1 LTAAA
6 APRSIEVMS
15 TRVTTV
21 QRLPI
26 RLVLCYVAATVLVFV
41 FGPFDWPIDNWG
53 TLFGFLAVTMLALW
67 LGFRWAVARSAAG
80 TTFGAWRQVIVLG
93 AAASVI
99 ILFVAAPIYTGRMP
113 WEVLEALSD
122 QGAAYRKFQDQ
133 LELTAG
139 TRGPIALARILTW
152 PLVLAALPLGILHW
166 VNMNIRLRVLMLV
179 TVGAIVISSI
189 LRSTDREIADLI
201 AVAGGTGLVLF
212 ARRMVHEGLTLRALL
227 RRYLVVIVAG
237 IVVLGAAASLFGE
250 RKAGRYEVTA
260 VCLVSGENV
269 PSDICADFEHP
280 WFGLLNERDRFTAAM
295 AAGYFTQ
302 GYYGLALALTM
313 DDFRSTW
320 GLGNAPFAMAAYTNW
335 TGDEELYKRSYTY
348 RLRELNWSDQQRFST
363 MFPWIANDISFP
375 MVPVLMLLIGAMF
388 GASWRDA
395 VFGRNDCAVVVFTIL
410 LIMMGY
416 LPANSQITLVPDHL
430 FALLTWICFWRVT
443 RRRVAGPATAM
454 LAPRHAI

>member
-1 LTAAA
+1 
-6 APRSIEVMS
+6 
-15 TRVTTV
+15 
-21 QRLPI
+21 
-26 RLVLCYVAATVLVFV
+26 
-41 FGPFDWPIDNWG
+41 
-53 TLFGFLAVTMLALW
+53 
-67 LGFRWAVARSAAG
+67 
-80 TTFGAWRQVIVLG
+80 
-93 AAASVI
+93 
-99 ILFVAAPIYTGRMP
+99 
-113 WEVLEALSD
+113 
-122 QGAAYRKFQDQ
+122 
-133 LELTAG
+133 
-139 TRGPIALARILTW
+139 
-152 PLVLAALPLGILHW
+152 
-166 VNMNIRLRVLMLV
+166 
-179 TVGAIVISSI
+179 
-189 LRSTDREIADLI
+189 
-201 AVAGGTGLVLF
+201 LVLF

-250 RKAGRYEVTA
+250 RKAGRYGVTA
-260 VCLVSGENV
+260 LCLVGDENV

-280 WFGLLNERDRFTAAM
+280 WFGLLDERDRFTAAM
-295 AAGYFTQ
+295 AAAYFTQ

-320 GLGNAPFAMAAYTNW
+320 GFGNAPFAMAAYTNW

-416 LPANSQITLVPDHL
+416 LPANTQITLVPDHL
-430 FALLTWICFWRVT
+430 LALLTWLCFWRVM
-443 RRRVAGPATAM
+443 RRRVAGPATAI
-454 LAPRHAI
+454 LAPRH